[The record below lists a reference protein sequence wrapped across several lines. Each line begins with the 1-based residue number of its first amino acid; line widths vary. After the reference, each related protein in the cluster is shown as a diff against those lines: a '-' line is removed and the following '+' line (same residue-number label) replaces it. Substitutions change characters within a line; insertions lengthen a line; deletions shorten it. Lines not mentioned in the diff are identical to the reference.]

1 VVGRVFYKYMEMKK
15 LIIIVVFFS
24 LVIEV
29 SAQKYLT
36 KNGHIKFYSET
47 PVETIEAHNRQINS
61 ALDIS
66 TGDFVFKVLIKSF
79 EFEKALM
86 QEHFNENYM
95 ESEKFPNAMFKGKI
109 TNLTEIDFLKDGDYE
124 TMVEGELTIHGVT
137 NKINEIGT
145 FEISGEEIHGNS
157 IFQISP
163 ADYKIKIPNTV
174 IGNIAESIDVT
185 VNIKLEK
192 IKN

>member
-1 VVGRVFYKYMEMKK
+1 MKK
-15 LIIIVVFFS
+15 IIFTVGMFIAVSS
-24 LVIEV
+24 LF
-29 SAQKYLT
+29 AQKYIT

-47 PVETIEAHNRQINS
+47 PMETIEAHNRQVNS

-95 ESEKFPNAMFKGKI
+95 ESDKIPDATFNGKI
-109 TNLTEIDFLKDGDYE
+109 TNLAAIDFTKDGKYNADI
-124 TMVEGELTIHGVT
+124 EGDLKIHGVT
-137 NKINEIGT
+137 QKVNHKGT
-145 FEISGEEIHGNS
+145 FEVAAGKITGKSVFIVL
-157 IFQISP
+157 P

-174 IGNIAESIDVT
+174 VNNIAKEIQVT
-185 VNIKLEK
+185 VDVNLEPLK
-192 IKN
+192 K